1 MYTSK
6 YIKMKKKNKNQ
17 TGGFFLGLS
26 MLSNL
31 LKGGGI
37 VKKKRKRR
45 RKKNTKN
52 KCKKMNFIE

>member
-1 MYTSK
+1 
-6 YIKMKKKNKNQ
+6 MKKKNKNQ

-45 RKKNTKN
+45 KKNTKN